1 MEERAGEKTLGF
13 RKIKRTE
20 LPTIKR
26 DLIAKQNGLCPICGK
41 DLTRCNPSNVV
52 VDHDHTTGVI
62 RAALH
67 RGCNGL
73 DGKMLRFLTTW
84 GKAKTKL
91 EVIGTLKRLINF
103 WELHATPQTDII
115 YYNHKTAAE
124 KRAAYNAKRRRARKN
139 A

>member
-1 MEERAGEKTLGF
+1 MKTLVP
-13 RKIKRTE
+13 IKKCKQSDLPRIKQE
-20 LPTIKR
+20 LIV
-26 DLIAKQNGLCPICGK
+26 KQNGLCPICGK
-41 DLTRCNPSNVV
+41 DLTRCSSSNVV
-52 VDHDHTTGVI
+52 VDHDHSTGAI

-73 DGKMLRFLTTW
+73 DGKVLRFLTTW

-91 EVIGTLKRLINF
+91 EAIGTLKRLINF
-103 WELHATPQTDII
+103 WELHSTPQTDLI

>member
-1 MEERAGEKTLGF
+1 MNKCKQSDLPQ
-13 RKIKRTE
+13 IKRE
-20 LPTIKR
+20 LIT
-26 DLIAKQNGLCPICGK
+26 KQNGLCPICGK
-41 DLTRCNPSNVV
+41 DLTRCSPSNIV

-73 DGKMLRFLTTW
+73 DGKILKLLTTW
-84 GKAKTKL
+84 GKAKNKHDSIQT
-91 EVIGTLKRLINF
+91 IKRLIQF
-103 WELHATPQTDII
+103 WELHSTPQPDII
-115 YYNHKTAAE
+115 YFNHKTAAE